1 MNDVSLLMELTFRPQ
16 QMNAGKWL
24 CLYTHA
30 SESKGNG
37 FQVARTGVV
46 SEAAEEGEPCRA

>member
-1 MNDVSLLMELTFRPQ
+1 MNDVSLLMELTFRQQ

-30 SESKGNG
+30 S
-37 FQVARTGVV
+37 
-46 SEAAEEGEPCRA
+46 